1 MHLFFSTPKTNSLVC
16 LYNNPLQVLFPKD
29 MPIEQMENETLL
41 SAILENLPGTIEKI
55 RTRRDSFLTD
65 AVLLGEIPSPTY
77 GEEERIRAV
86 MDRFRENGLH
96 LPLVDE
102 FGNASAQLPGTEG
115 QSSILVMAHAD
126 SVFSSEVRH
135 EIQVGSD
142 FMTGPGIA
150 DNALGLAAMI
160 SLPKILS
167 DLNITLRD
175 NLILVANVKSLG
187 RANLEGA
194 HGFLETMSLPA
205 KAGICIEGSTL
216 GRLSYSGLGT
226 LRGEITL
233 QVPSDYDW
241 QRFGA
246 AGAISH
252 LTGLVNQI
260 REIPIPKEPKTRLVF
275 GGLKCGSS
283 YNTLPRQG
291 SLRFEITSE
300 EDELIGQMEN
310 HLNEICEQ
318 FSAET
323 GTRVSMEVVAKRKN
337 CEIPFTHPLVRTTR
351 SIMQEANI
359 TPKVD
364 PSTGDLNALILGG
377 LPAVTLGLTTVENLR
392 EINETVQLEPLYG
405 GMAQVIS
412 LIQAIDQGICE
423 S

>member
-1 MHLFFSTPKTNSLVC
+1 
-16 LYNNPLQVLFPKD
+16 
-29 MPIEQMENETLL
+29 MPIEQTDSETVLSRLLNE
-41 SAILENLPGTIEKI
+41 IPERIELI
-55 RTRRDSFLTD
+55 RQKRDSFLTD
-65 AVLLGEIPSPTY
+65 AVLLGEIPSPTF
-77 GEEERIRAV
+77 GEEERIRVVA
-86 MDRFRENGLH
+86 DRFTENGLSN
-96 LPLVDE
+96 PIVDE

-115 QSSILVMAHAD
+115 QSSILIMAHAD
-126 SVFSSEVRH
+126 CVFSPEVRH

-142 FMTGPGIA
+142 SMTGPGIA

-160 SLPKILS
+160 SLPRMLRELDIH
-167 DLNITLRD
+167 LRD
-175 NLILVANVKSLG
+175 NLILVANSRSLG

-205 KAGICIEGSTL
+205 RAGICVEGSTL

-241 QRFGA
+241 KRFGA
-246 AGAISH
+246 SGAISH
-252 LTGLVNQI
+252 LTGLINQI
-260 REIPIPKEPKTRLVF
+260 REIPIPKEPKTQLVF

-283 YNTLPRQG
+283 YNTSPRQG

-300 EDELIGQMEN
+300 EDEIIGQMEN
-310 HLNEICEQ
+310 QLNEICEQ

-323 GTRVSMEVVAKRKN
+323 GTRVNMEVVAKRKN
-337 CEIPFTHPLVRTTR
+337 CGIPFTHPLVRTTR
-351 SIMQEANI
+351 SIMQEAGI
-359 TPKVD
+359 TPQVD

-392 EINETVQLEPLYG
+392 EVNETIHLDPLYA
-405 GMAQVIS
+405 GMAQLLT
-412 LIQAIDQGICE
+412 LIQAIDQGICD